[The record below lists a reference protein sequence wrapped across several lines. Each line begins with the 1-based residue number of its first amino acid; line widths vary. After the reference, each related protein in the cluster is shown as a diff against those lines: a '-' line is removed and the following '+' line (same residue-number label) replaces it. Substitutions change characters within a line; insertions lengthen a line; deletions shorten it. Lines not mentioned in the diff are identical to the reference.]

1 MPVPP
6 DITSAEL
13 SEVMAERGA
22 QLVSLSHNTTLKEQL
37 SLTQFKY
44 TKSQECVTRNS

>member
-13 SEVMAERGA
+13 SEVMAEKGA
-22 QLVSLSHNTTLKEQL
+22 QLVSLSHNFL
-37 SLTQFKY
+37 
-44 TKSQECVTRNS
+44 